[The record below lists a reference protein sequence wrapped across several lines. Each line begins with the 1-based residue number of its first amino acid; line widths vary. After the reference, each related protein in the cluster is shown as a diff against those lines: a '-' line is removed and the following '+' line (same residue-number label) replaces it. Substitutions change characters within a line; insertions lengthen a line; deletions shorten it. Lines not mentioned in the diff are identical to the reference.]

1 MPLHLTLRCP
11 VLCPDQVS
19 ASFKPADTSS
29 YTVTD
34 VNQHFSNMN
43 NINFASNTGST
54 YTCVDARGDNEHMS
68 TPG

>member
-1 MPLHLTLRCP
+1 MLPRAVP
-11 VLCPDQVS
+11 RQVS
-19 ASFKPADTSS
+19 PSFKPADSNS
-29 YTVTD
+29 YTVSD

-43 NINFASNTGST
+43 NMQFASNTGST

>member
-1 MPLHLTLRCP
+1 MLPRSVPC
-11 VLCPDQVS
+11 QVS
-19 ASFKPADTSS
+19 QAFKPADSSS
-29 YTVTD
+29 YTVSD

-43 NINFASNTGST
+43 SIRFASNTGST